1 MISNKQILSE
11 VEELKKVFNGGNTEI
26 PSMWA
31 CFKPGIAALTW
42 LVIWPMVLY
51 GWKLSIPGL
60 PSSAKD
66 GVASSVLLGMIAGFA
81 MMMYISNIRAMYLSI
96 PQSFRENSELCRFLV
111 GKAKRYIVTYMT
123 GYAVVIVLCTYPD
136 YGAIYSSVLFV
147 MASFGFMIFLNVDL
161 NRYQLTALT
170 SLLESIREDK
180 GDKN

>member
-1 MISNKQILSE
+1 MISNQQILSE
-11 VEELKKVFNGGNTEI
+11 VEKLKALFSEGATEI
-26 PSMWA
+26 PSMWS
-31 CFKPGIAALTW
+31 CFKPGVVAWMW
-42 LVIWPMVLY
+42 LVLWPISLY
-51 GWKLSIPGL
+51 SYKFLFVRTSTEVQTGIT
-60 PSSAKD
+60 
-66 GVASSVLLGMIAGFA
+66 ASVFLGFVAGFF
-81 MMMYISNIRAMYLSI
+81 MMIYIANIRAMYLSI

-147 MASFGFMIFLNVDL
+147 LASFGFMIFLNVDL